1 MISNEMKSFSALP
14 GSGGG
19 ATLPTTRVALLPRGP
34 HTPHATYRASGGGGA
49 VALRWAGG
57 VPSDLRLLHPGGKT
71 CMPADDR
78 VIRGLRERSELDKGS
93 GDFCARG
100 ARKI

>member
-1 MISNEMKSFSALP
+1 MRGGGLDLFGHVIEVGFVPYQLCFQHEMQIFSGLP

-34 HTPHATYRASGGGGA
+34 RTPHATYRASGEGGA

-57 VPSDLRLLHPGGKT
+57 VPSDLQLLP
-71 CMPADDR
+71 
-78 VIRGLRERSELDKGS
+78 
-93 GDFCARG
+93 
-100 ARKI
+100 